1 MPNCEIGCG
10 NFVFEHLWSHCV
22 FAACCAGV
30 DIFIVVVFIVIVLF
44 ACFVSAFSCSI
55 GHLHRLLVIEV
66 AFGKPT

>member
-1 MPNCEIGCG
+1 M
-10 NFVFEHLWSHCV
+10 